1 MIQRRGGKFNI
12 NKRLF
17 YIHLQMEYWDASVA
31 LYLGG
36 SLSVSGLTLYIFI
49 QTTQSRLIKVISLVK
64 WHSSNGSVGT
74 I

>member
-1 MIQRRGGKFNI
+1 
-12 NKRLF
+12 
-17 YIHLQMEYWDASVA
+17 MEYWDASVA